1 MKIVVTG
8 ATGNVGTRV
17 VEALAADPRVSEI
30 VGLAR
35 RRPDWSPP
43 KTRWVAADVV
53 SADLETHFAGA
64 AAVIHLAWLIQPA
77 RDERATYAVNVDGSR
92 RVFRAAAAA
101 GAGAL
106 VHASSVGAYS
116 PGPKD
121 RATDESWPTDGIP
134 TSFYSRHKA
143 EAERALDEVEVANPR
158 LRVVRLRPGVVGQR
172 DAGTEIRRLFLGP
185 FLPSA
190 LVRPGLVRVVPDTPN
205 LRIQVVH
212 AADCAEAYRLA
223 ALSEVA
229 RGAYNVAADPVLD
242 PDVLARVLGA
252 RKVPVPARV
261 LRAAASLTYRA
272 RLQPTPPG
280 WLDLGLGVPI
290 MSTERIRSELGW
302 SPAHPATDVLL
313 ELMAGMRESA
323 GRPTPPLDP
332 ATSGPLRVRELLTGV
347 GRRNP

>member
-1 MKIVVTG
+1 MRIVVTG

-17 VEALAADPRVSEI
+17 VEALGADERVTEI

-35 RRPDWSPP
+35 RLPSWAPP
-43 KTRWVAADVV
+43 KTRWVAADILT
-53 SADLETHFAGA
+53 ADLERHFSGA

-77 RDERATYAVNVDGSR
+77 RDERTTHAVNVDGSR
-92 RVFRAAAAA
+92 RVFAAAAKA
-101 GAGAL
+101 GVGAL

-121 RATDESWPTDGIP
+121 RTTDESWPTEGIP

-143 EAERALDEVEVANPR
+143 EAERALDEVEVGNPR
-158 LRVVRLRPGVVGQR
+158 LRVVRLRPGVIGQR
-172 DAGTEIRRLFLGP
+172 EAGTQIRRLFAGP
-185 FLPSA
+185 FLPTA
-190 LVRPGLVRVVPDTPN
+190 LVRPDLVPVVPDVPG

-212 AADCAEAYRLA
+212 ARDVAEAYRLA
-223 ALSEVA
+223 ALTDSA
-229 RGAYNVAADPVLD
+229 RGAYNVATEPVLD
-242 PDVLARVLGA
+242 PDSLAAALGA
-252 RKVPVPARV
+252 RKVPVPARA
-261 LRAAASLTYRA
+261 LRAAASLSYRA

-290 MSTERIRSELGW
+290 MSTARIRSELGW
-302 SPAHPATDVLL
+302 RPAHSATDVLL

-332 ATSGPLRVRELLTGV
+332 ATSGPLRLRELATGI

>member
-17 VEALAADPRVSEI
+17 VEALAADERVTEI

-35 RRPDWSPP
+35 RLPRWDPP

-53 SADLETHFAGA
+53 GADLEAHFAGA

-77 RDERATYAVNVDGSR
+77 RDEKTTHAVNVDGSR

-101 GAGAL
+101 GVGAL

-121 RATDESWPTDGIP
+121 RAVDESWPTEGIP

-143 EAERALDEVEVANPR
+143 AAERALDEVEVANPR

-172 DAGTEIRRLFLGP
+172 DAGAEIRRLFAGP

-190 LVRPGLVRVVPDTPN
+190 LVRPGLVPVVPDVPR

-212 AADCAEAYRLA
+212 AADCAQAYRLA
-223 ALSEVA
+223 ALTDSA
-229 RGAYNVAADPVLD
+229 RGAYNVATDPVLD
-242 PDVLARVLGA
+242 PDVLAAALGA
-252 RKVPVPARV
+252 RKVPVPAKV
-261 LRAAASLTYRA
+261 LRAAAALTYRA

-280 WLDLGLGVPI
+280 WLDLGLGVPV
-290 MSTERIRSELGW
+290 MSTVRIRTELGW
-302 SPAHPATDVLL
+302 SSAHSATDVLL
-313 ELMAGMRESA
+313 ELMQGMRESA

-332 ATSGPLRVRELLTGV
+332 ATSGPLRVRELMTGV